1 MVASENP
8 AGNSLFSLTF
18 LFPRQIRWLQ
28 ALAANP
34 ATKEVPAF
42 SDETNQLL
50 DSVAENWGEE
60 DAGMVKKVERV
71 TNHDVKAI
79 EYVLKEKFEGVPEL
93 KPVSA
98 S

>member
-1 MVASENP
+1 
-8 AGNSLFSLTF
+8 
-18 LFPRQIRWLQ
+18 
-28 ALAANP
+28 
-34 ATKEVPAF
+34 VPAF

-60 DAGMVKKVERV
+60 DAAMVKKVERV

-98 S
+98 SRTCRLAPRMVQLKDFYRKRGLLTWRNQDVKASE